1 MGPDEVVILQA
12 SHNPLVASPVRIVAA
27 VLEGRVRLMPFE
39 PKQEAIGF
47 HRSMADAVAA
57 HDAKAAAAAMR
68 QIVTEAHQAMS
79 SSMFAASK

>member
-1 MGPDEVVILQA
+1 MGPDEVVMLQA
-12 SHNPLVASPVRIVAA
+12 SHNPLVASPVRIVVA

>member
-1 MGPDEVVILQA
+1 
-12 SHNPLVASPVRIVAA
+12 
-27 VLEGRVRLMPFE
+27 
-39 PKQEAIGF
+39 
-47 HRSMADAVAA
+47 MADAVAA